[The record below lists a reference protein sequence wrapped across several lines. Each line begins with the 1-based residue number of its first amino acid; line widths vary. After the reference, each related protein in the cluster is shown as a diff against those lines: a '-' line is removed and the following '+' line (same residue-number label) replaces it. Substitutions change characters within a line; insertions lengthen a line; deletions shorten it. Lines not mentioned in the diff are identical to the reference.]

1 MPATSITG
9 CVLVVSA
16 SVSLLPSRISRPTSS
31 PSASDASASVCA
43 TAGWSPQASSMP
55 TACEPW
61 PGKTKANGFMDGDSR
76 MWGGRR
82 GGSEFEQHRAPGE
95 AAADA
100 FEHQRLAL
108 LHLARAH
115 RGIEGERDRRGGG

>member
-16 SVSLLPSRISRPTSS
+16 KASLGPSLTNRPMSS
-31 PSASDASASVCA
+31 PSASEASARVEV

-55 TACEPW
+55 TACEPC
-61 PGKTKANGFMDGDSR
+61 PGKTKANGCIGIGVGS
-76 MWGGRR
+76 GGWRAR
-82 GGSEFEQHRAPGE
+82 KAGSQIQQHGAPGE

-100 FEHQRLAL
+100 LEHQRVALAD
-108 LHLARAH
+108 LAAA
-115 RGIEGERDRRGGG
+115 